1 MPTSEGAIYWYRS
14 RVWAKSQTNDYL
26 SRLHE
31 HNSGESFY
39 TKTHRPWELILVLSK
54 KTRSESMV
62 LEKKIKNIGT
72 NERLRA
78 FIDKYKDTDC
88 RFKDGDDIIHSS

>member
-1 MPTSEGAIYWYRS
+1 MYYVYIIYSE
-14 RVWAKSQTNDYL
+14 KSNKYYTGQTNDYL
-26 SRLHE
+26 SRFHE
-31 HNSGESFY
+31 HNCGESFY
-39 TKTHRPWELILVLSK
+39 IKTHRPWELVLVLSK

-78 FIDKYKDTDC
+78 FINKYKDTDC
-88 RFKDGDDIIHSS
+88 RFKDGNDIIHNS

>member
-1 MPTSEGAIYWYRS
+1 MYFVYIIYSE
-14 RVWAKSQTNDYL
+14 KSNRYYTGQTNDYL

-31 HNSGESFY
+31 HNCGESFY
-39 TKTHRPWELILVLSK
+39 TKTHRPWELVLVLSK

-78 FIDKYKDTDC
+78 FINKYKDTDC
-88 RFKDGDDIIHSS
+88 RFKDGNDIIHNS

>member
-1 MPTSEGAIYWYRS
+1 MYYIYILYSE
-14 RVWAKSQTNDYL
+14 KSNKYYTGQTNDFL
-26 SRLHE
+26 SRLQE

-39 TKTHRPWELILVLSK
+39 TKPHRPWELILLLSK
-54 KTRSESMV
+54 KTRTECIA

-88 RFKDGDDIIHSS
+88 RFKNS